1 MRYLSVCSGI
11 EAATVAW
18 HPLGWQPVAFAEV
31 SAFPSAVLAH
41 HYPTIPNLGDL
52 TLHDSWNLS
61 AINLL
66 VGGTPCQ
73 AFSVAGLREGL
84 ADPRG
89 NLTLTFLGLVAQC
102 RPRWVVW
109 ENVPGVLSDS
119 TNAFGQ
125 FLSGLAKLGYGWA
138 YRVLNAQYFG
148 VPQRR
153 RRVFVVAHLG
163 SWAPAA
169 AVLFESHSLR
179 GHPAPSRQPRQDL
192 APSLSARTKGG
203 GGLGTDA
210 ELDGALIPENTH
222 TLRGEGFDAT
232 EDGTGRG
239 TTIIPAYARSLRAQG
254 HSAHQED
261 KETYIPETSPC
272 LDIRAGRSG
281 ETTFHTSGGLIP
293 ETAWALQERDSKG
306 PDSST
311 KEGHLIPELQ
321 AIVFDSTQ
329 ITSQANRSNPQAGDP
344 CHPLASGAHPPA
356 IAFSCKDHGADAG
369 TDVTPTLRSMG
380 FDQSHANGGGQVA
393 IAFPQRLS
401 GTQCASSEEV
411 SPVLQSTNPTA
422 VCFSGRARG
431 DDGRGYEREPE
442 IFPPDLAGTLDT
454 VKPHCVAFQPRIGRN
469 GRGYAEEHTP
479 ALNGADAGTTS
490 DMRPCVPFKPR
501 HYRHPRKEGAAS
513 EIVGTL
519 TAAAGEINDSS
530 PHVAYSEPE
539 RPLIWQV
546 RRLTPRECERL
557 QGFPDDYTRIPYR
570 GKPADRCPDGPRYQA
585 LGNSMAVPVMNWIGR
600 RIELVESLMLNL
612 DVTNPTR

>member
-52 TLHDSWNLS
+52 TAHDTWNLS
-61 AINLL
+61 AIDTL

-109 ENVPGVLSDS
+109 ENVPGVLSDK

-179 GHPAPSRQPRQDL
+179 GYPAPSRQSRQDL

-210 ELDGALIPENTH
+210 ELDGALIPETTH

-232 EDGTGRG
+232 EDGRG
-239 TTIIPAYARSLRAQG
+239 TPIIPAYARSLRAQG

-261 KETYIPETSPC
+261 KETYIPAICPT
-272 LDIRAGRSG
+272 LRAGGNR
-281 ETTFHTSGGLIP
+281 TGGDRPPGTDVDTCESLIP

-344 CHPLASGAHPPA
+344 CHPLASGAHLPA
-356 IAFSCKDHGADAG
+356 MAYAIQAGAIKANPNIGPDGMGVRSDDQAY
-369 TDVTPTLRSMG
+369 TLEARAEV
-380 FDQSHANGGGQVA
+380 QA

-422 VCFSGRARG
+422 VCF
-431 DDGRGYEREPE
+431 
-442 IFPPDLAGTLDT
+442 
-454 VKPHCVAFQPRIGRN
+454 QPRIGRN

-479 ALNGADAGTTS
+479 ALNGADAGATS
-490 DMRPCVPFKPR
+490 DMRPCVAFQPLQGGRSMPVTEESPTLEAGTGNKAPCVAISELETSNLKPQ
-501 HYRHPRKEGAAS
+501 
-513 EIVGTL
+513 T
-519 TAAAGEINDSS
+519 
-530 PHVAYSEPE
+530 
-539 RPLIWQV
+539 PLIWQV